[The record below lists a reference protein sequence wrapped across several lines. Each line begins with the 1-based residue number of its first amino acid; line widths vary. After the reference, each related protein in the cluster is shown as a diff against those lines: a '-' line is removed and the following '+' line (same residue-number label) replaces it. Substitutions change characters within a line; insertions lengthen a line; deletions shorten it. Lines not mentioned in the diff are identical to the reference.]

1 MILISKSEVPSEL
14 RVILL
19 DTINGTEPQN
29 EPEGV
34 GAEYEKMA
42 EASES
47 MFLPS
52 PTILGDL
59 VL

>member
-1 MILISKSEVPSEL
+1 M